1 MKNSNIIYVFLIQ
14 LFALYACSK
23 KIASFKVNADDKTVE
38 YKMLIPKGYEYV
50 PIDYQHARGKVFLY
64 PDSSSLFFTND
75 IKSGMIYPEKF
86 KKYGSD
92 VGMKFLTND
101 TLVLNGTDDKG
112 RYWEER
118 KIKNV
123 VYGYMKV
130 PLDKKETFDKLL
142 NSITTK

>member
-1 MKNSNIIYVFLIQ
+1 MKKNIIYSILIQ
-14 LFALYACSK
+14 VFVLTACSTK
-23 KIASFKVNADDKTVE
+23 VASFKVNADGKTVK
-38 YKMLIPKGYEYV
+38 YKMSVPKGYKYI
-50 PIDYQHARGKVFLY
+50 PIDYQHARGKIFLY

-75 IKSGMIYPEKF
+75 TKSGMIYPEKF

-101 TLVLNGTDDKG
+101 TLVLKGSDDKE

-118 KIKNV
+118 KLKNI

-130 PLDKKETFDKLL
+130 PPDKKEIFDKLL

>member
-1 MKNSNIIYVFLIQ
+1 MKKNLIYSILIQ
-14 LFALYACSK
+14 IIVLTACSTK
-23 KIASFKVNADDKTVE
+23 FASFKVNADSKTVK
-38 YKMLIPKGYEYV
+38 YKMLLPKGYKYI

-64 PDSSSLFFTND
+64 LDSSSLFFTND
-75 IKSGMIYPEKF
+75 TKTGMIYPEKF

-118 KIKNV
+118 KMKNI
-123 VYGYMKV
+123 VYGYVKV
-130 PLDKKETFDKLL
+130 PPDKKEIFDEAL
-142 NSITTK
+142 NSIITK